1 MPLPPAATV
10 AVQLLLL
17 HLSSPAQVCCAAQ
30 VRKCSSQAVEC
41 NVLPKC
47 YACVCVRLLVHM
59 FHADYV
65 NQLHHQ
71 FLHRSFWWML

>member
-47 YACVCVRLLVHM
+47 YACVCWCTCSMLIMLTNCTMVH
-59 FHADYV
+59 
-65 NQLHHQ
+65 HH
-71 FLHRSFWWML
+71 SGIAASGG